1 MMEKYSKLSITCAF
15 SHMKWFVIESVL
27 ASAFRSSFPPFRT
40 VQSSWKKVQRTV
52 PMHEED
58 RLNKE
63 FYSFCNFSTLYASKE
78 ACAKAHCIL
87 LIIWRSPHQ
96 YSDFNSFTS
105 RRFYMVISISTMSI
119 QLQICSINI
128 EINEFVSILRLRVH
142 WLVSFTR
149 QERLKKV
156 FRKIS
161 LSRNRKDQVLSDFTS
176 NSIEF
181 VRAPL

>member
-1 MMEKYSKLSITCAF
+1 MCWRV
-15 SHMKWFVIESVL
+15 HSVL
-27 ASAFRSSFPPFRT
+27 LFPHSERFNHLERKFKERCQCTRKTGWIKSFILFAI
-40 VQSSWKKVQRTV
+40 SLLCMLEKK
-52 PMHEED
+52 
-58 RLNKE
+58 
-63 FYSFCNFSTLYASKE
+63 

-149 QERLKKV
+149 HERFKKV
-156 FRKIS
+156 FCIIS
-161 LSRNRKDQVLSDFTS
+161 LSRNGKDQVLSDFTS